1 MCMIPDKLKPG
12 DEVRI
17 VAPARS
23 ASDIDEEVL
32 RRAKGVLESLGLKI
46 TFSKMLFLGVNGIAR
61 QMTKKLK
68 IYTKRLLTVT

>member
-12 DEVRI
+12 DEVRVI
-17 VAPARS
+17 APARS

-46 TFSKMLFLGVNGIAR
+46 TFSKKCFFSGSTGLPDGRRKGQRFRRGI
-61 QMTKKLK
+61 
-68 IYTKRLLTVT
+68 Y